1 MDDANDGNNK
11 TYRCVALLLPLDSA
25 ETVLSPD
32 AVCIIHPVQEL
43 TRAIMMA
50 NAKAANTLFQT
61 IS

>member
-43 TRAIMMA
+43 ATIVIMMA
-50 NAKAANTLFQT
+50 NAKAANT
-61 IS
+61 